1 MVQFSYTGYYAIV
14 LSTNHK
20 TVNTKTDPWWHVNYN
35 IRHQYLQY
43 QHPPHHCSLD
53 RYQSRDCWSA
63 ALCSVGLVGP
73 LSLQNYTWKKKT
85 IVCYSNDW
93 LFTLSISVYWPHL
106 FKSLFAFDSVEGER
120 NLWSPVKNRIIIS
133 FTLYIYINIY
143 PKILKWPSERSY
155 LQSWL
160 ASWRVIWS
168 GWWGRAVCWCQS
180 WWRRWHLLP
189 QPCPSEM
196 LCSRSAASS
205 SPLCC
210 WWPAHQQTSADN
222 CS

>member
-133 FTLYIYINIY
+133 FTLYIYQHL
-143 PKILKWPSERSY
+143 PKDLEMTEWALLPSELTCFMEGDLER
-155 LQSWL
+155 LV
-160 ASWRVIWS
+160 RE
-168 GWWGRAVCWCQS
+168 GC
-180 WWRRWHLLP
+180 LLV
-189 QPCPSEM
+189 SELM
-196 LCSRSAASS
+196 KEVASS
-205 SPLCC
+205 P
-210 WWPAHQQTSADN
+210 SAVPIRDAL
-222 CS
+222 